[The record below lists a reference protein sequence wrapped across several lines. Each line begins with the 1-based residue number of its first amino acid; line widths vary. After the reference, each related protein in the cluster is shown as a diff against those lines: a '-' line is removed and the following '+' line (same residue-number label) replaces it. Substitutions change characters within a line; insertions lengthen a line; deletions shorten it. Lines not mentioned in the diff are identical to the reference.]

1 MNSNNN
7 NENHEIAVYQHLNG
21 LFAHSSVLFRVTC
34 LLLLGYYISGKTI
47 VTEVKLLLF
56 HYVINRKWTTSK
68 TSRHNPILNNDRSQ
82 DI

>member
-7 NENHEIAVYQHLNG
+7 NENHEIAVYQHLNCH
-21 LFAHSSVLFRVTC
+21 FAHSSVLFRLTC
-34 LLLLGYYISGKTI
+34 LLLLRYYISGKTI

>member
-7 NENHEIAVYQHLNG
+7 YENHEIVVYQHLNG
-21 LFAHSSVLFRVTC
+21 RFFHSSVICRLTC
-34 LLLLGYYISGKTI
+34 LLLLRYYISGKTI

>member
-7 NENHEIAVYQHLNG
+7 NENHEIVVYQHLNG
-21 LFAHSSVLFRVTC
+21 HFASSVLFPLTC
-34 LLLLGYYISGKTI
+34 LILLRYYISGKTI

-68 TSRHNPILNNDRSQ
+68 TSRHNPILNNYRSQ
-82 DI
+82 NI

>member
-21 LFAHSSVLFRVTC
+21 HFASSVLFRLTC
-34 LLLLGYYISGKTI
+34 LLLLRYYISGKTI